1 MLECCKWLFSWKM
14 RGLTDVYRC
23 CPGRV
28 RMKQDKARL
37 RQELRAC
44 RLHLVLV
51 QGKKQI
57 GLTQQ
62 VTNLSDHWL
71 ATAGLT
77 EANINSAQRS
87 SVNECLGPRHPR
99 REFNQVFLLTPH
111 LLNVKITHLF
121 IGIKLSRITHKSFL
135 NYCY

>member
-1 MLECCKWLFSWKM
+1 M
-14 RGLTDVYRC
+14 RGLADGYRGS
-23 CPGRV
+23 PGRV

-44 RLHLVLV
+44 CLQLVLV

-62 VTNLSDHWL
+62 VANLSDLADQQL

-77 EANINSAQRS
+77 EANTNSAQRS
-87 SVNECLGPRHPR
+87 SMNE
-99 REFNQVFLLTPH
+99 
-111 LLNVKITHLF
+111 
-121 IGIKLSRITHKSFL
+121 
-135 NYCY
+135 